1 MSPEEAMPS
10 EYSDARRSLL
20 EKYLRGELSLRPAP
34 ETIPRRKPDDP
45 VPLSYSQE
53 QVWMHAQ
60 MVPDVP
66 LYNEPVTIHYSGAL
80 DAAALERSFNEIL
93 RRHEAWRTCFIVVDG
108 APRQIVKP
116 ELSISLPV
124 IDLRHLPKEERD
136 SAALTIATEDARKP
150 LDLSQLPLFR
160 ARLMRLEDKEY
171 RLYLTLSHIIFD
183 GVAIYRVLLPELATL
198 YKAYAAG
205 QPSPLPD
212 PAIQY
217 PDFACWQRRTDSGE
231 TLAKDRDK
239 DRDRDKDKDIDF
251 WQQQLNRNLSDDYLP
266 VDRPHK
272 RELSFRGSM
281 SPFKLSKSLTAK
293 LRALCRAENVSLFHV
308 LFAGFAALLRR
319 YSGEEVIPIGSV
331 TAGRNR
337 PETEALLGYFLNTVV
352 FACDVSGDPTFK
364 TLMKRL
370 RNLTLDVLE
379 HDRLPFEH
387 LIRELKVQRNPGR
400 NPLFQALFSLE
411 PPLPE
416 LDPAWRL
423 TQMDVDTG
431 ASKYDLSLELDER
444 SEEVLARFHYST
456 DLFDEPTVVRM
467 AGHWQN
473 LLEAAVGNPE
483 QRISE
488 LALLGTHEKH
498 QLLVEWNQ
506 TDVDLSAPPVLHKLF
521 EDQVERTPD
530 AQAVI
535 FEGKHLTYRELDSQA
550 NQVARHLKNLGVGP
564 EVPVALYFERSIE
577 MLVGIFGVLKAGG
590 ACVPLDPASPHDR
603 LAFMMAETQA
613 PVLLTH
619 SSLQS
624 QLPPGK
630 AQVICLDTFRAER
643 GESIESLPPCHVG
656 ANNTAY
662 IIYTSG
668 STGQPKGVRV
678 LHGGLVNS
686 TLARSQFYA
695 EPLRSFLLLSSFTFD
710 SSVAGIFWSLS
721 VGGTLVLPPDQS
733 RWDLNSLSLL
743 VEEHKVSH
751 LLCVPS
757 LYKALLETGPVERW
771 ASLEVAIVAGES
783 CPPDL
788 VNQHY
793 KRLPDAVLY
802 NEYGPTEATVW
813 CCAYK
818 CDQQAKTLRV
828 PIGRPIANT
837 RLYVLDEHRQIVP
850 VGVAGELYV
859 GGVGV
864 AGGYWDRPALTAE
877 KFIADPFAQEANA
890 RLYRTGDAARFLRD
904 GNIEY
909 LGRVDDQ
916 VKIRGFRV
924 ELGEIEAVL
933 ARHPA
938 VREAVVV
945 VREDVSGEKRLAAY
959 YTVSE
964 TSGPPVEARELRSHL
979 SGQLPDYMVPAAFVQ
994 LSRMPVMV
1002 NGKLDRKALPAPEET
1017 EYAGR
1022 DYEAP
1027 VGDIET
1033 RLAEI
1038 WADVLKIARVG
1049 RQDNFF
1055 ELGGHSLLGL
1065 RLIERMRQQGIQV
1078 SVRALFLT
1086 PTLEGL
1092 AAAAEKSARAVVPE
1106 NLIPMASE
1114 VIKPDMLPLVE
1125 LSQEEIDRIV
1135 KGVPGGARN
1144 VQDIYPLAP
1153 LQEGI
1158 LFHHLLGTEGD
1169 PYLLATLISFDTR
1182 ERLNGYV
1189 EAMQKVIDRHDILR
1203 TAVMWEGLREPIQV
1217 VQRKVLLSV
1226 EEIKLEAAG
1235 GDISRQLYA
1244 RYDPRHHR
1252 IDVRQAPL
1260 LRLSIAYDEKK
1271 DRWVMIELF
1280 HHLAGDHVTLEV
1292 MQEEVQAHLA
1302 GRAESLPIPRP
1313 FRNLV
1318 AQARSAM
1325 KRPEHEE
1332 YFHKLLGDVDEPT
1345 APFGLLDVQG
1355 DGTGIEEA
1363 HVLLDDELSRRMR
1376 ERARRLGVSAASVC
1390 HLAWAQVLAR
1400 VSGRDDVVFGTVLF
1414 GRMEAGQSAERVMGL
1429 FINTLPVRINV
1440 SEEGAEASVKQVHAQ
1455 LGNLLQH
1462 EHASLALAQRCSAVA
1477 APTPLFS
1484 ALLNYRHSGGTAR
1497 AYSEEMERAWEGI
1510 ELLHVEERTSYP
1522 FTLSVDDL
1530 ADSFTLTVQ
1539 TVASVG
1545 AKRVCEYMQRALEG
1559 LVEALESE
1567 PGRAVRTLDVMPAAE
1582 RKQVLFKFNHTAAE
1596 YPRDRCIQ
1604 QLFEEQVL
1612 KSPQATAVVFEETS
1626 LTYAE
1631 LNARANQLA
1640 HFLRELGVKPDT
1652 RVGICVE
1659 RGLDMLVGLL
1669 AILKAGGAYVPL
1681 DPNYPAARL
1690 QYMLEDS
1697 APAVLLTQRH
1707 LRKLFTKCIATLP
1720 VVDLADPTPAW
1731 RDEPTTNPDP
1741 DSMGL
1746 TAQHLAYIIYTSGS
1760 TGQPKGVGIE
1770 HGNAVNFI
1778 SWAKRSFTSDD
1789 LERTLF
1795 STSLNFDLAVY
1806 ECFVPLTV
1814 GTTVKIVRDVL
1825 DMARARIDVTL
1836 INTVPSAMSAL
1847 VEAGGLPSS
1856 VRLINLAGEPLK
1868 RTLVERVLATSKV
1881 HTICNL
1887 YGPTETTTYSTW
1899 VAIRRG
1905 EPFAPHIGHPIAN
1918 TQIYILDSH
1927 GEAVP
1932 VGVTGE
1938 LYIGGAGVARGY
1950 FNQPELTT
1958 QRFLADP
1965 FVGETGARMY
1975 RTGDLG
1981 KWLADGTIEYL
1992 GRNDHQIKIRGFRI
2006 ELGEIEATL
2015 ASHPALK
2022 EAVVVVRE
2030 DVPGEKR
2037 LVAYYTASEMSGRE
2051 SSAEKLRSH
2060 LSSRLPEYMVPAAFV
2075 RLDQMPLLENGKL
2088 DRKALPAPAGDAYAA
2103 REYES
2108 PQGEIEK
2115 RLAEILSDVLKV
2127 ERIGRQHN
2135 FFELGGHSLLA
2146 MQVMA
2151 RICRE
2156 FDVELGVRIMFEEPT
2171 IAGLGIEVE
2180 KARATGIKSRTP
2192 VLERRPRPAAV
2203 LNASREALLAQL
2215 DTLSGDDVQTLL
2227 KDFDARLPH

>member
-1 MSPEEAMPS
+1 MPS

-20 EKYLRGELSLRPAP
+20 EKCLRGELSLRPAVG
-34 ETIPRRKPDDP
+34 TIPRRNVDDR

-66 LYNEPVTIHYSGAL
+66 LYNEPVTIHYSGDL
-80 DAAALERSFNEIL
+80 DLAAVERSFNEIL
-93 RRHEAWRTCFIVVDG
+93 RRHEAWRTCFTVVDG
-108 APRQIVKP
+108 EPRQDVKT
-116 ELSISLPV
+116 ELSVSLPV
-124 IDLRHLPKEERD
+124 MDLRHMPEEERNA
-136 SAALTIATEDARKP
+136 AALALATEDARKP
-150 LDLSQLPLFR
+150 LDLSQVPLFR
-160 ARLMRLEDKEY
+160 VRLIRLDDEEY
-171 RLYLTLSHIIFD
+171 RLYLTLSHIVFD
-183 GVAIYRVLLPELATL
+183 GVAIYRVFLPELATL
-198 YKAYAAG
+198 YKAYATG
-205 QPSPLPD
+205 QPSPLPE

-217 PDFACWQRRTDSGE
+217 PDFACWQRQTVTNE
-231 TLAKDRDK
+231 TLAKD
-239 DRDRDKDKDIDF
+239 IDF
-251 WQQQLNRNLSDDYLP
+251 WEKQLSRNLSDDYLP

-272 RELSFRGSM
+272 RALSFRGSM

-293 LRALCRAENVSLFHV
+293 LRALCRAEGVSLFHV
-308 LFAGFAALLRR
+308 LFAGFAALLYR

-352 FACDVSGDPTFK
+352 FACDVSGDPTFR
-364 TLMKRL
+364 TLIKRL
-370 RNLTLDVLE
+370 RNLTIDILE

-387 LIRELKVQRNPGR
+387 LVRELKVQRNPGR

-416 LDPAWRL
+416 VDPAWRL

-456 DLFDEPTVVRM
+456 DLFDEPTIVRM
-467 AGHWQN
+467 AGHWRN
-473 LLEAAVGNPE
+473 LLEEAVGNPE
-483 QRISE
+483 QPISE
-488 LALLGTHEKH
+488 LPLLSVDEKH
-498 QLLVEWNQ
+498 QLLVEWNA
-506 TDVDLSAPPVLHKLF
+506 TAVELSAPAVLHQLF
-521 EDQVERTPD
+521 EDQVERTPE
-530 AQAVI
+530 ARAVI
-535 FEGKHLTYRELDSQA
+535 FEDRHLTYRELDCQA

-577 MLVGIFGVLKAGG
+577 MLVGILGVLKAGG
-590 ACVPLDPASPHDR
+590 ACVPLDPAHPPDR

-613 PVLLTH
+613 SVVLTH
-619 SSLQS
+619 SRLRAQVPSS
-624 QLPPGK
+624 K
-630 AQVICLDTFRAER
+630 AQAICLDTFRTDRKGSA
-643 GESIESLPPCHVG
+643 ESLPPGLVG
-656 ANNTAY
+656 ADNTAY

-678 LHGGLVNS
+678 LHRGLVNS
-686 TLARSQFYA
+686 TLARTQFYP
-695 EPLRSFLLLSSFTFD
+695 EPPQSFLLLSSFTFD
-710 SSVAGIFWSLS
+710 SSLAGIFWSLS

-733 RWDLNSLSLL
+733 RWELSSLGSL

-757 LYKALLETGPVERW
+757 LYKALLESDPVERW
-771 ASLEVAIVAGES
+771 ASLKVAIVAGES
-783 CPPDL
+783 CSVDL
-788 VNQHY
+788 VKQHY
-793 KRLPDAVLY
+793 RRLPHAALY

-818 CDQQAKTLRV
+818 CEAQAELARI

-837 RLYVLDEHRQIVP
+837 RLYVLDEHLQIVP

-877 KFIADPFAQEANA
+877 KFIADPFSADPFAADPFAGTEHA
-890 RLYRTGDAARFLRD
+890 RLYRTGDAARFLSD

-916 VKIRGFRV
+916 VKIRGFRI

-938 VREAVVV
+938 VREGVVV
-945 VREDVSGEKRLAAY
+945 AREDVPGEKRLVAY

-964 TSGPPVEARELRSHL
+964 TGGPPVEARELRFHL
-979 SGQLPDYMVPAAFVQ
+979 SAKLPEYMVPAAYVQ
-994 LSRMPVMV
+994 LGRMPLMV
-1002 NGKLDRKALPAPEET
+1002 NGKLDRKALPAPEGT
-1017 EYAGR
+1017 AYAGR

-1027 VGDIET
+1027 LGDIET

-1038 WADVLKIARVG
+1038 WADVLKVKRVG

-1065 RLIERMRQQGIQV
+1065 KLIERMRQEGIQV
-1078 SVRALFLT
+1078 SVRALFMT
-1086 PTLEGL
+1086 PTLAGL
-1092 AAAAEKSARAVVPE
+1092 AAAAEKGARMAVPE
-1106 NLIPMASE
+1106 NLIPLASE
-1114 VIKPDMLPLVE
+1114 VITPEMLPLVE

-1135 KGVPGGARN
+1135 NRVPGGTRN
-1144 VQDIYPLAP
+1144 IQDIYPLAP

-1158 LFHHLLGTEGD
+1158 LFHHLLGAEGD
-1169 PYLLATLISFDTR
+1169 PYLLATLFSFDTR
-1182 ERLNGYV
+1182 ERLDGYV
-1189 EAMQKVIDRHDILR
+1189 DAMQKVIDRHDILR

-1217 VQRKVLLSV
+1217 VQRKAVLSV
-1226 EEIKLEAAG
+1226 EEIKLDATG
-1235 GDISRQLYA
+1235 GDVSRQLYA
-1244 RYDPRHHR
+1244 RFDPRHHR
-1252 IDVRQAPL
+1252 IDVRRAPL
-1260 LRLSIAYDEKK
+1260 LRLAIAYDEKNK
-1271 DRWVMIELF
+1271 RWVMIELL
-1280 HHLAGDHVTLEV
+1280 HHLAGDHVTLDV
-1292 MQEEVQAHLA
+1292 MQEEVQAHLVGQA
-1302 GRAESLPIPRP
+1302 DSLPSPRP

-1325 KRPEHEE
+1325 RQPDHED

-1363 HVLLDDELSRRMR
+1363 AVLLDDVLSRRIR
-1376 ERARRLGVSAASVC
+1376 ERARRLGLSAASVC
-1390 HLAWAQVLAR
+1390 HLAWAEVLAR
-1400 VSGRDDVVFGTVLF
+1400 VSGRNDVVFGTVLF
-1414 GRMEAGQSAERVMGL
+1414 GRMEAGPSAERVMGL
-1429 FINTLPVRINV
+1429 FINTLPVRIKIG
-1440 SEEGAEASVKQVHAQ
+1440 EEGAEASVRQVHAQ

-1484 ALLNYRHSGGTAR
+1484 ALLNYRHSGVTAR
-1497 AYSEEMERAWEGI
+1497 TDSEEMERAWEGM
-1510 ELLHVEERTSYP
+1510 ELLRVEERTSYP
-1522 FTLSVDDL
+1522 FTLSVDDM
-1530 ADSFTLTVQ
+1530 AEAFKLTVQ

-1545 AKRVCEYMQRALEG
+1545 AKRVCEYMQRALES
-1559 LVEALESE
+1559 LVEALQSE

-1582 RKQVLFKFNHTAAE
+1582 RTQVLFKFNETAAE
-1596 YPRDRCIQ
+1596 YPREKCIQ

-1612 KSPQATAVVFEETS
+1612 KSPGATAVVFEDTS

-1659 RGLDMLVGLL
+1659 RGLDMLVGMF

-1681 DPNYPAARL
+1681 DPSYPTARL
-1690 QYMLEDS
+1690 HYMLEDS

-1707 LRKLFTKCIATLP
+1707 LRRLFTGFIATLP
-1720 VVDLADPTPAW
+1720 VVDLADPTPPW
-1731 RDEPTTNPDP
+1731 REKPTTNPDP
-1741 DSMGL
+1741 ASIGL
-1746 TAQHLAYIIYTSGS
+1746 TAKHLAYVIYTSGS
-1760 TGQPKGVGIE
+1760 TGLPKGVGLE
-1770 HGNAVNFI
+1770 HRNAVNFI
-1778 SWAKRSFTSDD
+1778 SWGKRSFTSGD

-1806 ECFVPLTV
+1806 ECFVPLTTGASV
-1814 GTTVKIVRDVL
+1814 RIARDVL
-1825 DMARARIDVTL
+1825 DLARAAVARAPIDVTL
-1836 INTVPSAMSAL
+1836 INTVPSAMNAL
-1847 VEAGGLPSS
+1847 VEAGGLPRS

-1868 RTLVERVLATSKV
+1868 RTLVERLFATTEV
-1881 HTICNL
+1881 HTVCNL
-1887 YGPTETTTYSTW
+1887 YGPSETTTYSTW
-1899 VAIRRG
+1899 VAMRRG
-1905 EPFAPHIGHPIAN
+1905 ERFAPHIGRPIAN
-1918 TQIYILDSH
+1918 TRIYILDSH

-1938 LYIGGAGVARGY
+1938 LYIGGEGVARGY
-1950 FNQPELTT
+1950 LNRPELTAE
-1958 QRFLADP
+1958 RFLPDP
-1965 FVGETGARMY
+1965 FVGESAARMY

-1981 KWLADGTIEYL
+1981 RWLADGTIEYL
-1992 GRNDHQIKIRGFRI
+1992 GRNDHQIKVRGFRI

-2015 ASHPALK
+2015 ASHPGVR

-2037 LVAYYTASEMSGRE
+2037 LVAYYTASEANGRASG
-2051 SSAEKLRSH
+2051 AENLRSH
-2060 LSSRLPEYMVPAAFV
+2060 LSNRLPEYMVPAAFV
-2075 RLDQMPLLENGKL
+2075 QVDRMPLLENGKL
-2088 DRKALPAPAGDAYAA
+2088 DRKALPMPVGDACGA
-2103 REYES
+2103 RGYES

-2115 RLAEILSDVLKV
+2115 RLAGILADVLKV
-2127 ERIGRQHN
+2127 ERVGRQYN

-2156 FDVELGVRIMFEEPT
+2156 FDVELSVRTIFEQPT

-2192 VLERRPRPAAV
+2192 VLERRPRPAAANV
-2203 LNASREALLAQL
+2203 SREALLAQL

-2227 KDFDARLPH
+2227 KDFDARLLP

>member
-1 MSPEEAMPS
+1 MPS
-10 EYSDARRSLL
+10 EYSDARRALL
-20 EKYLRGELSLRPAP
+20 EKCLRGELSLRPAAG
-34 ETIPRRKPDDP
+34 TIPRRNVDDR

-66 LYNEPVTIHYSGAL
+66 LYNEPVTIHYSGVL
-80 DAAALERSFNEIL
+80 DAAALERGFNEIL
-93 RRHEAWRTCFIVVDG
+93 RRHEAWRTSFKVVDG
-108 APRQIVKP
+108 EPRQEVKT
-116 ELSISLPV
+116 ELSVALPV
-124 IDLRHLPKEERD
+124 IDLRHLPEEDRNA
-136 SAALTIATEDARKP
+136 AALALATEDARKP
-150 LDLSQLPLFR
+150 LDLSQVPLFR
-160 ARLMRLEDKEY
+160 VRLVRLDDEEY

-183 GVAIYRVLLPELATL
+183 GVAIYRVFLPELATL

-205 QPSPLPD
+205 QPSPLPE

-217 PDFACWQRRTDSGE
+217 PDFACWQRQTVTRE
-231 TLAKDRDK
+231 TLA
-239 DRDRDKDKDIDF
+239 KDKDIDF
-251 WQQQLNRNLSDDYLP
+251 WEKQLNRNLSDDYLP
-266 VDRPHK
+266 VDRRPHK
-272 RELSFRGSM
+272 RALSFRGSM
-281 SPFKLSKSLTAK
+281 SPFKLSKSLTLK
-293 LRALCRAENVSLFHV
+293 LRALCRAEGVSLFHV
-308 LFAGFAALLRR
+308 LFSGFAALLYR

-352 FACDVSGDPTFK
+352 FACDVSGDPTFR
-364 TLMKRL
+364 TLIQRL
-370 RNLTLDVLE
+370 RNLTIDILE

-387 LIRELKVQRNPGR
+387 LVRELKVQRNPGR

-416 LDPAWRL
+416 VDPAWRL

-456 DLFDEPTVVRM
+456 DLFDEPTIVQM
-467 AGHWQN
+467 AGHWRN
-473 LLEAAVGNPE
+473 LLEEAVGNPE
-483 QRISE
+483 EPISK
-488 LALLGTHEKH
+488 LPFLSIDEKH
-498 QLLVEWNQ
+498 QLLVEWND
-506 TDVDLSAPPVLHKLF
+506 TDVELSAPPVLHKLF

-535 FEGKHLTYRELDSQA
+535 FEDKHLTYRELDCQA
-550 NQVARHLKNLGVGP
+550 NQVAHHLKDLGVGP

-577 MLVGIFGVLKAGG
+577 MLVGILGVLKAGG
-590 ACVPLDPASPHDR
+590 ACVPLDPAYPADR
-603 LAFMMAETQA
+603 LTFMMAETQA

-619 SSLQS
+619 SKLRAQVPSS
-624 QLPPGK
+624 R
-630 AQVICLDTFRAER
+630 AQVICLDTSLDTLRTDGQGRVEF
-643 GESIESLPPCHVG
+643 LPPSLAG
-656 ANNTAY
+656 ADNTAY

-678 LHGGLVNS
+678 LHRGLVNS
-686 TLARSQFYA
+686 TLARTQFYP
-695 EPLRSFLLLSSFTFD
+695 EPLQSFLLLSSFTFD
-710 SSVAGIFWSLS
+710 SSLAGIFWSLS
-721 VGGTLVLPPDQS
+721 VGGTLVLPPDQT
-733 RWDLNSLSLL
+733 RWELSSLSSL

-757 LYKALLETGPVERW
+757 LYKALMESDPVERW
-771 ASLEVAIVAGES
+771 ASLKVAIVAGES

-793 KRLPDAVLY
+793 SRLLHAVLY

-813 CCAYK
+813 CSAYR
-818 CDQQAKTLRV
+818 CEPQAELTRI

-837 RLYVLDEHRQIVP
+837 QLYVLDEHMQIVP
-850 VGVAGELYV
+850 VGVSGELYV

-864 AGGYWDRPALTAE
+864 AAGYWDRPDLTAE
-877 KFIADPFAQEANA
+877 RFIADSFSQTAGA
-890 RLYRTGDAARFLRD
+890 RLYRTGDAARYLSD

-916 VKIRGFRV
+916 VKIRGFRI
-924 ELGEIEAVL
+924 ELGEIEAAL

-938 VREAVVV
+938 VREGVVV
-945 VREDVSGEKRLAAY
+945 AREDVAGEKRLVAY

-964 TSGPPVEARELRSHL
+964 TGGAPIEARELRSHL
-979 SGQLPDYMVPAAFVQ
+979 SAQLPEYMVPAAFVQ
-994 LSRMPVMV
+994 LGRMPLMV

-1017 EYAGR
+1017 AYAGR

-1027 VGDIET
+1027 LGDIET

-1038 WADVLKIARVG
+1038 WVDVLKVERVG

-1078 SVRALFLT
+1078 SVRALFMT
-1086 PTLEGL
+1086 PTLAGL
-1092 AAAAEKSARAVVPE
+1092 ASAAEKGARTVVPE
-1106 NLIPMASE
+1106 NLIPMASD
-1114 VIKPDMLPLVE
+1114 VITPEMLPLIE

-1135 KGVPGGARN
+1135 NSVPGGSRN
-1144 VQDIYPLAP
+1144 IQDIYPLAP

-1169 PYLLATLISFDTR
+1169 PYLLATLFSFDTR
-1182 ERLNGYV
+1182 ERLDGYV

-1203 TAVMWEGLREPIQV
+1203 TAVMWEGLKEPIQV
-1217 VQRKVLLSV
+1217 VQRKAVLSV
-1226 EEIKLEAAG
+1226 EEIKLDAAG
-1235 GDISRQLYA
+1235 GDVSRQLYA
-1244 RYDPRHHR
+1244 RFDPRHHR
-1252 IDVRQAPL
+1252 IDVRRAPL
-1260 LRLSIAYDEKK
+1260 LRLAIAYDEKNE
-1271 DRWVMIELF
+1271 RWVMIELL

-1292 MQEEVQAHLA
+1292 MQEEVQAHLLGQA
-1302 GRAESLPIPRP
+1302 ASLPSPRP

-1325 KRPEHEE
+1325 RKPEHED

-1345 APFGLLDVQG
+1345 APFGLFDVQG

-1363 HVLLDDELSRRMR
+1363 HVLLDAALSRRIR
-1376 ERARRLGVSAASVC
+1376 ERARRLGLSAASVC

-1400 VSGRDDVVFGTVLF
+1400 VSGRTDVVFGTVLF

-1429 FINTLPVRINV
+1429 FINTLPVRINIG
-1440 SEEGAEASVKQVHAQ
+1440 EEGAEASVRQVHAQ

-1462 EHASLALAQRCSAVA
+1462 EHASLAFAQRCSAVA

-1484 ALLNYRHSGGTAR
+1484 ALLNYRHSGVTAR
-1497 AYSEEMERAWEGI
+1497 TDSLEMERAWEGI
-1510 ELLHVEERTSYP
+1510 ELLRVEERTSYP
-1522 FTLSVDDL
+1522 FTLSVDDM
-1530 ADSFTLTVQ
+1530 AEDFKLTVQ

-1545 AKRVCEYMQRALEG
+1545 AKRVCEYMQTALES
-1559 LVEALESE
+1559 LVEALQSE

-1582 RKQVLFKFNHTAAE
+1582 RKQVLFNFNETAAE
-1596 YPRDRCIQ
+1596 YPREKCVQ

-1612 KSPQATAVVFEETS
+1612 KSPGATAVVFEDTS
-1626 LTYAE
+1626 LTYEE

-1652 RVGICVE
+1652 RVGICVD
-1659 RGLDMLVGLL
+1659 RGLDMLVGLF
-1669 AILKAGGAYVPL
+1669 ATLKAGGAYVPL
-1681 DPNYPAARL
+1681 DPSYPAARL
-1690 QYMLEDS
+1690 HYMLEDS
-1697 APAVLLTQRH
+1697 APAVLLTQPH
-1707 LRKLFTKCIATLP
+1707 LRRLFTGFIATLP
-1720 VVDLADPTPAW
+1720 VVNLADPAPPW
-1731 RDEPTTNPDP
+1731 RETPTTNPEP
-1741 DSMGL
+1741 ASIGL
-1746 TAQHLAYIIYTSGS
+1746 TAKHLAYVIYTSGS
-1760 TGQPKGVGIE
+1760 TGLPKGVGVE
-1770 HGNAVNFI
+1770 HRNAVNFI
-1778 SWAKRSFTSDD
+1778 LWGKRSFTSDD
-1789 LERTLF
+1789 LECTLF

-1806 ECFVPLTV
+1806 ECFVPLTT
-1814 GTTVKIVRDVL
+1814 GATVRIVRDVL
-1825 DMARARIDVTL
+1825 DIARNPVARAPIDVTL
-1836 INTVPSAMSAL
+1836 INTVPSAMNAL
-1847 VEAGGLPSS
+1847 VEAGGLPKS

-1868 RTLVERVLATSKV
+1868 RTLVERLFATTEV

-1887 YGPTETTTYSTW
+1887 YGPSETTTYSTW
-1899 VAIRRG
+1899 VAMRRG
-1905 EPFAPHIGHPIAN
+1905 EPFATHIGRPVTN
-1918 TQIYILDSH
+1918 TRIYILDSH

-1938 LYIGGAGVARGY
+1938 IYIGGEGVARGY
-1950 FNQPELTT
+1950 LNRPELTAE
-1958 QRFLADP
+1958 RFLTDP
-1965 FVGETGARMY
+1965 FVAESGARMY

-1981 KWLADGTIEYL
+1981 RWLADGTIEYL

-2015 ASHPALK
+2015 ASHPGVR

-2037 LVAYYTASEMSGRE
+2037 LVAYYTASEANGRASGPD
-2051 SSAEKLRSH
+2051 KLRSH
-2060 LSSRLPEYMVPAAFV
+2060 LSSRLPEYMVPAACV
-2075 RLDQMPLLENGKL
+2075 RVDRMPRLENGKL
-2088 DRKALPAPAGDAYAA
+2088 DRKALPMPTGDAYVA
-2103 REYES
+2103 RGYES

-2115 RLAEILSDVLKV
+2115 RLAGILGDVLKV
-2127 ERIGRQHN
+2127 ERVGRQYN

-2156 FDVELGVRIMFEEPT
+2156 FDVELGVRTIFEQPT

-2192 VLERRPRPAAV
+2192 VLERRPRPAANV
-2203 LNASREALLAQL
+2203 SREALLAQL
-2215 DTLSGDDVQTLL
+2215 DTLSGDDVETLL
-2227 KDFDARLPH
+2227 KDFDARLLP